1 MYLSNTHHFGLVFN
15 YIAIR
20 EKRETVI
27 APINKGGLKM
37 PEVFAF
43 QEAQK
48 ISFIKN
54 LLVEDSKCLNLF
66 LKVCGL
72 KKFMLTTNHHMMTSV
87 TV

>member
-1 MYLSNTHHFGLVFN
+1 
-15 YIAIR
+15 
-20 EKRETVI
+20 
-27 APINKGGLKM
+27 M

-54 LLVEDSKCLNLF
+54 LLVEDGKCLNLF

-72 KKFMLTTNHHMMTSV
+72 KMFMLDHKPSYDDISKSV
-87 TV
+87 NSKFHQQALQAWFKVKNKPP